1 MKGFAGGC
9 RAKVSRSMRVG
20 LKWKPFRFGFF
31 FLISS
36 SAPVYT
42 QTSQKKKFYFREGI
56 RLLLYDDSVSLFPY
70 SPYGMSACVCSERM
84 WRMNGAARL
93 QQLGHHPTLLETKQ
107 RRGQKEKKR
116 VVSGISHMCYP
127 THTPHSRANAVA
139 TNMQFQR
146 Y

>member
-1 MKGFAGGC
+1 M
-9 RAKVSRSMRVG
+9 MT
-20 LKWKPFRFGFF
+20 P
-31 FLISS
+31 
-36 SAPVYT
+36 
-42 QTSQKKKFYFREGI
+42 
-56 RLLLYDDSVSLFPY
+56 FPY